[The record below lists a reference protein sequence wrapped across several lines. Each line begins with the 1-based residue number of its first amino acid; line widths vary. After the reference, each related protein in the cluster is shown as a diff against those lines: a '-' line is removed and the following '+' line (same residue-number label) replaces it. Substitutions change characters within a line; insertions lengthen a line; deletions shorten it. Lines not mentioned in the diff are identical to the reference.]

1 MRLVTIIA
9 AILLCV
15 TCATLPLQAQWLPRN
30 FSADSSFRVEYLMGT
45 QTLGQHNNTI
55 LLNAPYTISPSNVN
69 YVVALPNPIQQ
80 LRMDCSN
87 SQLVLDGVVEIT
99 PRPALSAR
107 VRGSASVFNAD
118 RSFTLETGPYPYPI
132 AIPNST
138 DPRHPTD
145 PTYYYG
151 WGELSTTI
159 KPQFWLWEAA
169 GLYNLSYED
178 VYRYSI
184 VAGYRQESWKY
195 PTSNSQ
201 ANSPYLSDVF
211 GAQIPFVGLQ
221 TVMFCPSWKA
231 RFEVLGSAF
240 MSKSVAHT
248 ARDQQY
254 YMQLNGTLT
263 NGGFLEFQVEGNIH
277 VTPNAWM
284 GIYSQYTYEQLK
296 GELTGTSVNGNG
308 NNYYENTTH
317 AVNYVTAP
325 YNFYTLKNIW
335 IIGLNCNFVF

>member
-45 QTLGQHNNTI
+45 QTLGQHNNIT
-55 LLNAPYTISPSNVN
+55 LFTS
-69 YVVALPNPIQQ
+69 PNPIEQ
-80 LRMDCSN
+80 LRIDFSN
-87 SQLVLDGVVEIT
+87 SQLALDGVVEIT

-107 VRGSASVFNAD
+107 VRGATSVFNAD
-118 RSFTLETGPYPYPI
+118 RSFTLESGPNPT
-132 AIPNST
+132 NSWAGL
-138 DPRHPTD
+138 PV
-145 PTYYYG
+145 
-151 WGELSTTI
+151 TI
-159 KPQFWLWEAA
+159 RPQFWLWEAA
-169 GLYNLSYED
+169 GLYNLSYEN

-211 GAQIPFVGLQ
+211 GAQIPFVGIQ
-221 TVMFCPSWKA
+221 TVMCCPSWKA

-240 MSKSVAHT
+240 MSKNVAHT

-254 YMQLNGTLT
+254 YMQLNGNLT

-277 VTPNAWM
+277 VTPSAWM
-284 GIYSQYTYEQLK
+284 GLYTQYTYEQLK
-296 GELTGTSVNGNG
+296 GELTG
-308 NNYYENTTH
+308 
-317 AVNYVTAP
+317 
-325 YNFYTLKNIW
+325 
-335 IIGLNCNFVF
+335 

>member
-1 MRLVTIIA
+1 
-9 AILLCV
+9 
-15 TCATLPLQAQWLPRN
+15 
-30 FSADSSFRVEYLMGT
+30 
-45 QTLGQHNNTI
+45 
-55 LLNAPYTISPSNVN
+55 
-69 YVVALPNPIQQ
+69 
-80 LRMDCSN
+80 MDFSN
-87 SQLVLDGVVEIT
+87 SQLALDGVVEIT

-118 RSFTLETGPYPYPI
+118 RSFTLETGPHPYLHQI
-132 AIPNST
+132 SIQTNPNCKT
-138 DPRHPTD
+138 CDIDTVD
-145 PTYYYG
+145 TYG

-211 GAQIPFVGLQ
+211 GAQIPFLGLQ

-254 YMQLNGTLT
+254 YMQLDGTLT
-263 NGGFLEFQVEGNIH
+263 NGGFLEFQVEGNIN
-277 VTPNAWM
+277 VTPSAWM
-284 GIYSQYTYEQLK
+284 GIYSQYTYESLRGK
-296 GELTGTSVNGNG
+296 LTGTSVNGNG
-308 NNYYENTTH
+308 NE
-317 AVNYVTAP
+317 YVTAP

>member
-1 MRLVTIIA
+1 MRPVTIIA

-30 FSADSSFRVEYLMGT
+30 FSADSSFRVEYLLGT
-45 QTLGQHNNTI
+45 QTLGQHKNTSLI
-55 LLNAPYTISPSNVN
+55 LGS
-69 YVVALPNPIQQ
+69 PNPIER
-80 LRMDCSN
+80 LRIDFSN
-87 SQLVLDGVVEIT
+87 SQAVLDGVVEIT
-99 PRPALSAR
+99 PRPTLSAR

-118 RSFTLETGPYPYPI
+118 RSFTFETGPRYAP
-132 AIPNST
+132 IPNT
-138 DPRHPTD
+138 APQA
-145 PTYYYG
+145 YG
-151 WGELSTTI
+151 WAGLPVTI

-211 GAQIPFVGLQ
+211 GSQIPFLGLQ
-221 TVMFCPSWKA
+221 TVMFCPLWKA

-240 MSKSVAHT
+240 MSKNVTHT
-248 ARDQQY
+248 ARDQPY
-254 YMQLNGTLT
+254 YMQLDGTLT
-263 NGGFLEFQVEGNIH
+263 NGGFLEFQVEGNIN
-277 VTPNAWM
+277 VTPRAWM
-284 GIYSQYTYEQLK
+284 GIYSQYTYEGLK
-296 GELTGTSVNGNG
+296 GELTGTSQNGDNSG
-308 NNYYENTTH
+308 L
-317 AVNYVTAP
+317 VP
-325 YNFYTLKNIW
+325 SSYNFYTLKNIW

>member
-1 MRLVTIIA
+1 MRPVTIIA

-30 FSADSSFRVEYLMGT
+30 FSADSSFRVEYLLGT
-45 QTLGQHNNTI
+45 QTLGQYKNTSLTYI
-55 LLNAPYTISPSNVN
+55 PEPIITSSIPY
-69 YVVALPNPIQQ
+69 PNPIEQ
-80 LRMDCSN
+80 LRIDFSN
-87 SQLVLDGVVEIT
+87 SQLALDGVVEIT

-118 RSFTLETGPYPYPI
+118 RSFTLETGPSPVN
-132 AIPNST
+132 PNS
-138 DPRHPTD
+138 PGP
-145 PTYYYG
+145 YG
-151 WGELSTTI
+151 WAELSTTI
-159 KPQFWLWEAA
+159 RPQFWLWEAA
-169 GLYNLSYED
+169 GLYNLSYEN

-195 PTSNSQ
+195 RTSNSQ

-211 GAQIPFVGLQ
+211 GAQIPFLGLQ

-240 MSKSVAHT
+240 MSKNVAHT

-254 YMQLNGTLT
+254 YMQVDGTLT
-263 NGGFLEFQVEGNIH
+263 NGGFLEFQVEGNIN
-277 VTPNAWM
+277 VTPSAWM
-284 GIYSQYTYEQLK
+284 GIYSQYTYEGLK
-296 GELTGTSVNGNG
+296 GELTGVSASGTNG
-308 NNYYENTTH
+308 
-317 AVNYVTAP
+317 VPDPNYVPTP